1 MTVHFIWRASSSMP
15 DRQDAFWV
23 ACSAAEVDAI
33 ILPVLS
39 EDERTSFE
47 HQRESLC
54 SDGFVRANPSL
65 AEADRW
71 YFLIARDGSTIQQHP
86 AWFPYGGQWNAWN
99 PFERISVQEISELNE
114 LHAIALS
121 PTVVDDTG
129 DSRYAS
135 STEEV

>member
-33 ILPVLS
+33 IVPVLS

-54 SDGFVRANPSL
+54 SDGFARANPSL
-65 AEADRW
+65 ALHQTSGQSTVRESTACE
-71 YFLIARDGSTIQQHP
+71 FPGSP
-86 AWFPYGGQWNAWN
+86 RGC
-99 PFERISVQEISELNE
+99 ISSCEL
-114 LHAIALS
+114 S
-121 PTVVDDTG
+121 
-129 DSRYAS
+129 
-135 STEEV
+135 